1 MSQSACSHSTILVD
15 DPEIT
20 EVMDEI
26 TGEFRSAADVIG
38 SDWERAV
45 QQRMRSRDGI
55 VRGCGRFFCA
65 HCGVPVYLIVDKT
78 RQKMHFRHHLEDGRC
93 EAVTRGTLNARQIDT
108 LRFHLQRES
117 AAHIRL
123 KAVIVESLEADPRF
137 SDIKVEEVW
146 KGAEKNE
153 WRRPDVCA
161 TFDGRIPVAFEVQLS
176 TTYLHVMAERRNF
189 YLKNGGLLFWVFKN
203 FAEDNAVMTQQ
214 DVFFNNNRNVFLA
227 GERTS
232 EASIQ
237 AKALMFEGHW
247 HEPSI
252 SREQLVWTPKRQMVR
267 FDELTIDLPTQRA
280 FYFDA
285 DGSRAHA
292 QEALQVQK
300 DRPLREAFES
310 CYVSYISDQ
319 LPFLEMEPLW
329 AELKEQLSKRGLEL
343 PSQPREDDELRNLL
357 NAAYSAKWGKAIGS
371 DHHDLVK
378 LGHHLVDTH
387 KEALWLFELMLHA
400 YGREQHMEEH
410 DSKSKNWMGKAKRF
424 REAVCNQD
432 PLYEPDH
439 RYDPILMFLFPEVA
453 VDLPDYGCARPEDN
467 DLMTNIEGDEGR
479 DLGKHITAAIGAR

>member
-1 MSQSACSHSTILVD
+1 MSQSAWSHSNIIVD

-26 TGEFRSAADVIG
+26 TGEFRSASDVIG

-45 QQRMRSRDGI
+45 QQRMRARDGI
-55 VRGCGRFFCA
+55 ARGCDRFFCA
-65 HCGVPVYLIVDKT
+65 HCGVPVYLIVDRA

-137 SDIKVEEVW
+137 SDIKVEQVW

-161 TFDGRIPVAFEVQLS
+161 VFDGRIPVAFEVQLS
-176 TTYLHVMAERRNF
+176 TTYIHVMAERRNF

-203 FAEDNAVMTQQ
+203 FAQDNAVMTQQ
-214 DVFFNNNRNVFLA
+214 DVFFNNNRNIFLA
-227 GERTS
+227 AERTL
-232 EASIQ
+232 EAS
-237 AKALMFEGHW
+237 KAANALTFEGHW

-252 SREQLVWTPKRQMVR
+252 FREQLVWTPRRNMVR

-285 DGSRAHA
+285 DGSKASA
-292 QEALQVQK
+292 EQGLQVQK
-300 DRPLREAFES
+300 DLPLREEFES
-310 CYVSYISDQ
+310 CYVGYVTGK
-319 LPFLEMEPLW
+319 LPPVEMVPRWEALKALFEKHELEI
-329 AELKEQLSKRGLEL
+329 
-343 PSQPREDDELRNLL
+343 PSHPWDDVEFRYLL
-357 NAAYSAKWGKAIGS
+357 NAAFSAKWGKAIGS

-387 KEALWLFELMLHA
+387 KEALWLYELMLRA
-400 YGREQHMEEH
+400 YKREAHMEEH
-410 DSKSKNWMGKAKRF
+410 DSKSKNWAGKSARY
-424 REAVCNQD
+424 RIAMCEEQSAYL
-432 PLYEPDH
+432 PSH
-439 RYDPILMFLFPEVA
+439 RYNFVLAVLFPEVA
-453 VDLPDYGCARPEDN
+453 KELF
-467 DLMTNIEGDEGR
+467 
-479 DLGKHITAAIGAR
+479 KHPKDVLK